1 MVTATTDDLLI
12 PMLGSPAAAGLART
26 LAKQRLHKWGC
37 FHKVD
42 DVLLIVAE
50 LIANAARETPR
61 KEIRF
66 QLSRDVHGIVV
77 AVWDASP
84 RTPQPRPPVELSL
97 EDLDLSEESFDDN
110 GGRGLPIVQA
120 LATACGYTVDPGGGK
135 WVWARITP

>member
-1 MVTATTDDLLI
+1 MTTTTDDLLI

-37 FHKVD
+37 FHKAD

-50 LIANAARETPR
+50 LIANAARATPR
-61 KEIRF
+61 QEIRF
-66 QLSRDVHGIVV
+66 QLSRDAHGIVI

-84 RTPQPRPPVELSL
+84 QLPQPKPLVELTL
-97 EDLDLSEESFDDN
+97 DDLDLSEEALDDN

-120 LATACGYTVDPGGGK
+120 LATACGYTIDPGGGK
-135 WVWARITP
+135 WVWARLSP